1 MHLHKWYSLRNWNFK
16 CILYADDTTLV
27 DPLCSFTHSCNS
39 SDTNQVSKLID
50 FEESKNS
57 DWLSF
62 DKLPLNAEE
71 MKCMIFHNYQNV
83 IAETDIPHLTLND
96 FTIAGVP
103 LFNFLRVFH
112 TVSSTIRDNLVGIRL
127 V

>member
-1 MHLHKWYSLRNWNFK
+1 
-16 CILYADDTTLV
+16 
-27 DPLCSFTHSCNS
+27 
-39 SDTNQVSKLID
+39 
-50 FEESKNS
+50 
-57 DWLSF
+57 
-62 DKLPLNAEE
+62 

-96 FTIAGVP
+96 FTIEGVP